1 MSVQRLGDDEIA
13 SGLASRLP
21 SWRLDDG
28 ALSRVYQTGQ
38 WQRTL
43 LLANAIGFAAEA
55 AGHHP
60 DLLLSYP
67 SLGVRLTTHDAGG
80 ISERDFALAERIEA
94 LATWQP
100 EPGTALGGSPDAW
113 FR

>member
-1 MSVQRLGDDEIA
+1 MQKLSDERISA
-13 SGLASRLP
+13 ELSTRLP
-21 SWRLDDG
+21 GWRYVDG
-28 ALSRVYQTGQ
+28 ALSREFATGA

-43 LLANAIGFAAEA
+43 LLANAIGFAGEA

-67 SLGVRLTTHDAGG
+67 RLTVRLATHDAGG
-80 ISERDFALAERIEA
+80 VTERDFALAERIEA

-100 EPGTALGGSPDAW
+100 EPGSPLEGSPAQW

>member
-1 MSVQRLGDDEIA
+1 MLTPDQIDERLRARIPLWSVE
-13 SGLASRLP
+13 
-21 SWRLDDG
+21 DG
-28 ALSRVYQTGQ
+28 HLVRTFETGG

-55 AGHHP
+55 AWHHP
-60 DLLLSYP
+60 ELLLSYP
-67 SLGVRLTTHDAGG
+67 RLRVMLTTHDAGG
-80 ISERDFALAERIEA
+80 ITDRDFDLAERIEA

-100 EPGTALGGSPDAW
+100 ADGAPDRPGDGW